1 MRCEIKRSVRRRRR
15 RKGEVLVLIR
25 RSYATLMTVDENSM
39 HCSRCIL
46 SSGFPTEK
54 VEEQLSKDPIPLPV
68 SQSPLHRIFLKEE
81 GIKFSGFLPRVIICG
96 ITVTR
101 AIRGGKYKKRKK
113 GEKYRSDVMEIFHRF
128 FRIFSDVFST
138 PVTGYWFLIGTI

>member
-46 SSGFPTEK
+46 SSGFPTAK
-54 VEEQLSKDPIPLPV
+54 VEERLSKDPIPLPV
-68 SQSPLHRIFLKEE
+68 SRSPLHRIFLKEE

-113 GEKYRSDVMEIFHRF
+113 GRNIDRMLWK
-128 FRIFSDVFST
+128 FSIDFLGYFQT
-138 PVTGYWFLIGTI
+138 CFLRRLRDTGF